1 MSLKQSGKVMLALV
15 SEQAIPNVMATLQST
30 PRPERVVCIVSAEK
44 DNPKEYDKTFERV
57 YQSLQAVLGALG
69 IVVERRAPV
78 HPYDL
83 AAVRVA
89 CAQVIAEYSRDAL
102 VFNITGGTK
111 VMALGAYLAAL
122 EADVPIVYVETR
134 DRKLIELQ
142 VEGVLLAEWN
152 KARLTSCPRDFDEAA
167 FKPIDV
173 PTYLQAY
180 GKKIASER
188 KYEMLTTRE
197 IQAAEAIVAHLPNS
211 FACLQMLI
219 RDGEGNTRSVPARVE
234 MDAHA
239 EIDALAE
246 ILHAL
251 NCLEWDAKQRVGAIV
266 TPAQFNFLSGGW
278 LEVFTFHQLKT
289 SGYFDDV
296 RANVKLENT
305 RGELDI
311 VLTARAAL
319 GICEC
324 KFGATTS
331 LILGKLRGL
340 KDALGGTYGRTFYI
354 TARDSL
360 TDDIQNL
367 VQLYGVTSVFT
378 AGDLPHLA
386 EKIVE
391 KFK

>member
-1 MSLKQSGKVMLALV
+1 MLALV

-30 PRPERVVCIVSAEK
+30 RRPERVVCIVSAEK
-44 DNPKEYDKTFERV
+44 NNPKEYDKTFERV
-57 YQSLQAVLGALG
+57 YQSLQTVLNGLG

-83 AAVRVA
+83 MAVRVA
-89 CAQVIAEYSRDAL
+89 CAQVITEYGRDAL

-122 EADVPIVYVETR
+122 EVGVPVIYVETR

-142 VEGVLLAEWN
+142 AQGVLLAEWN
-152 KARLTSCPRDFDEAA
+152 KARLTSSPRDFDETA

-180 GKKIASER
+180 GKRIASER
-188 KYEMLTTRE
+188 KYETISTDE
-197 IQAAEAIVAHLPNS
+197 IQAAEAIVANLPNS
-211 FACLQMLI
+211 FVFLQMLI
-219 RDGEGNTRSVPARVE
+219 RDREGNTRSVPTRVE
-234 MDAHA
+234 MDTRV

-251 NCLEWDAKQRVGAIV
+251 NCLEWNAPQRVGTIV

-278 LEVFTFHQLKT
+278 LEVFTFHQLKA
-289 SGYFDDV
+289 SGHFDDV
-296 RANVKLENT
+296 RVNVKLENT

-311 VLTARAAL
+311 VLTTRAAL

-367 VQLYGVTSVFT
+367 VQLYGVTSVFK
-378 AGDLPHLA
+378 ASDLPYLA
-386 EKIVE
+386 EKISE